1 MAANLQKHA
10 RYKAAYDPSGGLFW
24 GIGIEEETYLQTCRP
39 IQVATPIIR
48 LCQAPER
55 YSVDYAGTYDPLLL
69 AMSLAD
75 HFPDKVGFVP
85 LPYYL
90 NSHALTA
97 MDTAGQHR
105 TTYAKV
111 PKPNPDFSGKTIF
124 EELQAHDPTI
134 FKDGH
139 EVIFTFDGDSIE
151 FMTQRFYCAKVPGVV
166 AELVEA
172 KANFLKSLNRFVKA
186 RGLFKLYGG
195 ALTFARGNPGF
206 VIQTTN
212 PSQVAMFNNG
222 TYHFNITLP
231 SYTDPVGSAALPAG
245 SAALPALRHPAAFV
259 ADHRRFIRLIQWLEP
274 FVLAMYGSPDPFGLT
289 KASQRCAISR
299 YIGIGTY
306 DTSTMPEGKLL
317 SQSTTRIRGSE
328 KPFWW
333 YRRFHENSGYI
344 PLKAIGMDINF
355 RKHHNHGVEI
365 RCLDWFPHE
374 RLASL
379 LRFFILLADLALSRP
394 LAPEA
399 ALSETW
405 NDVVVGVLKE
415 GKSWPVSASIAAT
428 YERILGIP
436 ITPGTAATLFN
447 TVQDALEHVT
457 GQCSRLM
464 L

>member
-1 MAANLQKHA
+1 
-10 RYKAAYDPSGGLFW
+10 
-24 GIGIEEETYLQTCRP
+24 
-39 IQVATPIIR
+39 
-48 LCQAPER
+48 
-55 YSVDYAGTYDPLLL
+55 
-69 AMSLAD
+69 
-75 HFPDKVGFVP
+75 
-85 LPYYL
+85 
-90 NSHALTA
+90 

-124 EELQAHDPTI
+124 EELQAHDPAV

-166 AELVEA
+166 AELAEA

-195 ALTFARGNPGF
+195 ALTFATGNPGF

-274 FVLAMYGSPDPFGLT
+274 LVLAMYGSPDPFGLT

-428 YERILGIP
+428 YERILGLQ
-436 ITPGTAATLFN
+436 LFGLDMN
-447 TVQDALEHVT
+447 VRELYAHLVESYKKKFAM
-457 GQCSRLM
+457 GMCARMM

>member
-24 GIGIEEETYLQTCRP
+24 GIGIEEETYLQTSRP

-48 LCQAPER
+48 LCHAPER
-55 YSVDYAGTYDPLLL
+55 YSVDYSGTYDPLVL

-75 HFPDKVGFVP
+75 RFPDKIGFVP

-90 NSHALTA
+90 NSHAFTA
-97 MDTAGQHR
+97 MDTVGHHR

-111 PKPNPDFSGKTIF
+111 PKPTPGFSGKTFF

-134 FKDGH
+134 FKGGH
-139 EVIFTFDGDSIE
+139 EVIFMFDGDSIE

-166 AELVEA
+166 AELSGA
-172 KANFLKSLNRFVKA
+172 KADFLKSLNRFVKA

-195 ALTFARGNPGF
+195 ALTFATGNPGF
-206 VIQTTN
+206 VVQMTN

-231 SYTDPVGSAALPAG
+231 SYTDPVGP
-245 SAALPALRHPAAFV
+245 AALPALRHPAAFV

-317 SQSTTRIRGSE
+317 SQSTTRIRGSDN
-328 KPFWW
+328 PFWW

-344 PLKAIGMDINF
+344 PLKSIGMDINF

-374 RLASL
+374 RLTTL
-379 LRFFILLADLALSRP
+379 LTFFIRLADLALSRP
-394 LAPEA
+394 LVPEA
-399 ALSETW
+399 VLSETW

-415 GKSWPVSASIAAT
+415 GKSWPVSASIAAV
-428 YERILGIP
+428 YERVLGLP
-436 ITPGTAATLFN
+436 VMAGSVETVFTSLQTALGN
-447 TVQDALEHVT
+447 VKGVC
-457 GQCSRLM
+457 GRLM